1 MGGAAVT
8 LFDARDDD
16 ERFSRGIAMDHQ
28 LNAASRT
35 LTTLQLEADTATIN
49 LKNAQASDHD
59 PRLLIGDFIARVKRF
74 FEMLVQES
82 QYFESQMVGE
92 FAASF
97 AQIDLASKSPTRSL
111 QPVLL
116 TMKRIGR
123 WAEEESTVSNA
134 MRRSFTG
141 VYQEAHAVYNQI
153 AALENRM
160 ETELIRGDVAALA
173 GQASTASLSADFSSY
188 ADSEFKQANW
198 FRGLAIALM
207 VGVVAYTAW
216 FTVHLGEFEWSSQLF
231 KLLIAIPGLLLAW
244 YLGSEARNHR
254 DNGRRAREWQ
264 IRLNTIRTY
273 TAELP
278 EEQRYQIRTEMGLAI
293 FKEPGSIGMPD
304 NAIEA
309 SRKMM
314 TELTDLVK
322 AVRAGE

>member
-1 MGGAAVT
+1 M
-8 LFDARDDD
+8 
-16 ERFSRGIAMDHQ
+16 I
-28 LNAASRT
+28 
-35 LTTLQLEADTATIN
+35 EADAMTDEERRSAGMGMHNTLRAVSRDLDRLELETQTALNN
-49 LKNAQASDHD
+49 LKNSRVSDHD
-59 PRLLIGDFIARVKRF
+59 PRMLLGDFVRYIRQFFADMSASNERF
-74 FEMLVQES
+74 DAS
-82 QYFESQMVGE
+82 DVGALGRA
-92 FAASF
+92 FVR
-97 AQIDLASKSPTRSL
+97 IDLTSKSPTATV
-111 QPVLL
+111 QPVL
-116 TMKRIGR
+116 MEMRRISD
-123 WAEEESTVSNA
+123 WAENESMLPNA
-134 MRRSFTG
+134 TRHNFRDI
-141 VYQEAHAVYNQI
+141 YQAAHGVYNQI
-153 AALENRM
+153 ASLETRM
-160 ETELIRGDVAALA
+160 ENELIRGEVAALA

-207 VGVVAYTAW
+207 VGVVGYTSW
-216 FTVHLGEFEWSSQLF
+216 FTVHLAEFEWSSQLF
-231 KLLIAIPGLLLAW
+231 KLLIAVPGLLLAW

-293 FKEPGSIGMPD
+293 FKEPASIGMPD
-304 NAIEA
+304 NAIQA